1 MQQNLEP
8 RWLAARNHE
17 TRREF
22 SQAREIYSEILHGD
36 ASQAFAWHRL
46 SALSTMQGRP
56 REARDAALRG
66 VEVAVTH
73 RRWKVLP
80 WLTQQLLVLDER
92 AAVVS
97 TIARCDWTA
106 PPVLAQS
113 AVLCQQLWLADAHQA
128 GLDIADHALQLA
140 PASHLLHYVRANLL
154 RHLGR
159 STEATVAFER
169 CIEIAPAFADAHW
182 GLANHEKSEPAGIRV
197 ARVSRAQQAAHEPMQ
212 RAMLGYALFK
222 ELDDAG
228 QTDAAWAALSDA
240 AALMRQ
246 QLPHHQPS
254 HALAMQALRDFSCDA
269 VHADSAAIN
278 TDDQRRPIF
287 IVGLPRSGTTVLD
300 RILGNHSRVVSGGE
314 LNAFAMAMA
323 LTMDRPWNQPPTAA
337 HVGAAASLDF
347 VEVGA
352 RYLERTRDLYGG
364 SDCLV
369 DKNPLNVFHAGFIA
383 RALPQA
389 KILCLLRD
397 PMDVCFSN
405 FKELFPG
412 GGYNYSYDLGGLAS
426 YWLEFRALVD
436 HWSRTLPNQ
445 FMVVN
450 YENMVA
456 APERIAGE
464 VFNFCGLSLEPGCAD
479 ITRNTAPVSTA
490 SSSQVRSP
498 IHSAGIGAWRRYE
511 QQLAPL
517 AKALGGAD

>member
-1 MQQNLEP
+1 MHQNLEP
-8 RWLAARNHE
+8 RWLAARHHE
-17 TRREF
+17 AMREF
-22 SQAREIYSEILHGD
+22 SQARAIYAEILHGD
-36 ASQAFAWHRL
+36 ASQAFAWNRL
-46 SALSTMQGRP
+46 SALSTAQGRP
-56 REARDAALRG
+56 CEARDAALRG
-66 VEVAVTH
+66 AEVAITN

-80 WLTQQLLVLDER
+80 WLTQQLLMLDER
-92 AAVVS
+92 TAVVGAI
-97 TIARCDWTA
+97 TRCDWNA
-106 PPVLAQS
+106 PQVLAQS

-128 GLDIADHALQLA
+128 GLDITDHALRLA
-140 PASHLLHYVRANLL
+140 PTSHLLHYVRANLL

-159 STEATVAFER
+159 SAEATAAFER

-182 GLANHEKSEPAGIRV
+182 GLANHEKSEPVGVRV
-197 ARVSRAQQAAHEPMQ
+197 ARVSRAQQAAHKVMQ

-222 ELDDAG
+222 EFDDAG
-228 QTDAAWAALSDA
+228 QTDVAWAALSDA

-246 QLPHHQPS
+246 KLPYRQPHHAQ
-254 HALAMQALRDFSCDA
+254 AMKALRDFNFDDA
-269 VHADSAAIN
+269 HAGSAAAI
-278 TDDQRRPIF
+278 TADQRRPIF

-337 HVGAAASLDF
+337 QIGAAAGLDF
-347 VEVGA
+347 AEVGA
-352 RYLERTRDLYGG
+352 RYLDRTRDLYGG

-389 KILCLLRD
+389 KIFCLLRD

-412 GGYNYSYDLGGLAS
+412 GGYEYSYDLGELAS
-426 YWLEFRALVD
+426 YWLDFRALVD

-450 YENMVA
+450 YENMVTD
-456 APERIAGE
+456 PERNASKAL
-464 VFNFCGLSLEPGCAD
+464 NFCGLSLEPGCAD

-490 SSSQVRSP
+490 SSSQVRRP

-517 AKALGGAD
+517 AKALGGAG